1 MLKIYLQ
8 NVPQLILT
16 IGVQNNIIFKEIVP
30 QRRSCNDSTLASKER
45 SEENTFVKE

>member
-1 MLKIYLQ
+1 MLKIYLS
-8 NVPQLILT
+8 NVPQFILT

-30 QRRSCNDSTLASKER
+30 QRRICNDSTLASKER